1 MTTKVKAGTIWS
13 NPLGTEFV
21 VTAVARDGEE
31 TWIVYKERFGDKS
44 FSCLESAFLS
54 RFRQTIN

>member
-1 MTTKVKAGTIWS
+1 MQLKVKTGTFWS

-21 VTAVARDGEE
+21 VTAVATYDGE

-44 FSCLESAFLS
+44 FSCLDSAFLN
-54 RFRQTIN
+54 RFKQVI